1 VAVQPRGIIFA
12 DERASGFVQILR
24 EFLFKLG
31 FRQTIVTT
39 NPLEVTN
46 LIHTSHWPIIFIDHS
61 DGISDGMQ
69 VFEGIYKILGTQ
81 LLPYVFT
88 APADN
93 HLFDTFYQSIG
104 AIGLLKKPIQM
115 ASAEKIVKSVIPRP
129 NDPAITLAHQVSK
142 ALLQGH
148 TTGIEMQLNRLR
160 EIPQFKRHA
169 EITLLKLEMSQ
180 GLMSKANDRFRKL
193 LRERPRDLRV
203 LSEYANFLK
212 TNSLFFNTLKCY
224 QRIQS
229 LHPELSFKLWDQ
241 ISLHIELEQI
251 DEAAR
256 LLDNLYSDGTHRDP
270 STEALARMMYFMGL
284 QHNIQ
289 NFVKL
294 NPTATRNYNNFVA
307 ANSSKKVGQS

>member
-1 VAVQPRGIIFA
+1 MAVQPRGIIFA

-39 NPLEVTN
+39 NPLEVLN
-46 LIHTSHWPIIFIDHS
+46 LIHTSHWPIVFIDHS

-81 LLPYVFT
+81 LIPYVFT
-88 APADN
+88 APTDN
-93 HLFDTFYQSIG
+93 HLFDAFYQSIG
-104 AIGLLKKPIQM
+104 AAGLLKKPIQM
-115 ASAEKIVKSVIPRP
+115 ASAEKIVKSVIPQP
-129 NDPAITLAHQVSK
+129 NDPAIALAHQVSK

-169 EITLLKLEMSQ
+169 EITMLKLEMSQ

-193 LRERPRDLRV
+193 LRDSPRDLRV

-212 TNSLFFNTLKCY
+212 SNSLFFNTLKCY
-224 QRIQS
+224 ERIQS

-241 ISLHIELEQI
+241 ISLHLELEQI

-256 LLDNLYSDGTHRDP
+256 LLDNLYNDGTHRDP

-289 NFVKL
+289 NLVKL
-294 NPTATRNYNNFVA
+294 HPTATRNYNNFTA
-307 ANSSKKVGQS
+307 ANSPKKVGS